1 VTVHKI
7 GDSVPRQENERLI
20 TGSGRFTDD
29 LRFDDEAHMAVVR
42 SVHANAVL
50 RAVDCE
56 TARSMEGVIAV
67 LTCRELKEDGIGAL
81 KPPFSV
87 TSADG
92 TPMFLPELLAL
103 VTDRVRSVGDP
114 IAVVIAE
121 TRDIAEDAAE
131 CVLVDYEEHEA
142 VSRPRAATLEGAPR
156 IWDDLEDNIAFRI
169 ELGDEQARKAAFE
182 VEIDPMTGATRIT
195 RYCVV
200 DDFGTVINPMLLK
213 GQIHGG
219 VVQGAGQALMEDIV
233 YEAGTGQQL
242 TASFMDYAMPRAD
255 DFPDFTVES
264 MPTPT
269 KANAI
274 GAKGAGEAG
283 TVGAL
288 PAVISAICDAL
299 SPYGIHHIEMPATPM
314 RVWQALKD
322 AGAYD

>member
-1 VTVHKI
+1 V
-7 GDSVPRQENERLI
+7 
-20 TGSGRFTDD
+20 F
-29 LRFDDEAHMAVVR
+29 
-42 SVHANAVL
+42 
-50 RAVDCE
+50 
-56 TARSMEGVIAV
+56 
-67 LTCRELKEDGIGAL
+67 EDGIFRLVGGNAFIGLQELAGQNPGAL
-81 KPPFSV
+81 DNNTFIA
-87 TSADG
+87 AD
-92 TPMFLPELLAL
+92 LATFPNG
-103 VTDRVRSVGDP
+103 VH
-114 IAVVIAE
+114 A
-121 TRDIAEDAAE
+121 
-131 CVLVDYEEHEA
+131 C
-142 VSRPRAATLEGAPR
+142 
-156 IWDDLEDNIAFRI
+156 
-169 ELGDEQARKAAFE
+169 E
-182 VEIDPMTGATRIT
+182 VEIDPMTGAARIT